1 MLDLDDDNR
10 DVRLVLLVGV
20 VIGLVN
26 LVYVFVASPVHV
38 GIDYRVYHLAGNV
51 ALEGGNFYQAVPDGL
66 PGYFHYVYPPITV
79 LGFVPLA
86 LLGSETIGFAV
97 HTAQTVLVGLAA
109 AWLLVR
115 YLERVGDGRL
125 PWLDR
130 GLIGAFVVGSVHSM
144 SSLFFGQVNHH
155 LVAALVVGFV
165 ALDTD
170 RETLAGAAFAF
181 AAFLKVFPAA
191 VGLWL
196 LRRRAWRAIAAAV
209 GFAAVGFA
217 AGLAVFGPELT
228 VAYVERAIIPRF
240 SPEAFAGGLDP
251 GETYLTIRRPIS
263 VLLPTVDPPLYGLLA
278 GLVLAPPVVYLY
290 RTIEDREDRLVS
302 IMGTM
307 AAVLVFFPSFPIYFV
322 ILYFPL
328 IPLLYL
334 LESGRPRQLLL
345 AGALVSSVA
354 VRYDDVLTGFEM
366 AGESPQLLETVV
378 RPVFTFVTPGLMGV
392 LVILGACLL
401 QRRRKHGPQF
411 VVRNGPETQ

>member
-1 MLDLDDDNR
+1 MLNLDDDNR
-10 DVRLVLLVGV
+10 GARLVLLVGV
-20 VIGLVN
+20 LLGLGN
-26 LVYVFVASPVHV
+26 LVYVLVASPRHIA
-38 GIDYRVYHLAGNV
+38 IDYRVYHLAGTV
-51 ALEGGNFYQAVPDGL
+51 ALEGGNFYQAVPEGL
-66 PGYFHYVYPPITV
+66 AGYFHYVYPPITV

-86 LLGSETIGFAV
+86 LLGSETAGFAV
-97 HTAQTVLVGLAA
+97 HTLQTVLVGLAA

-115 YLERVGDGRL
+115 YIERVGNGRL

-155 LVAALVVGFV
+155 LVAALVVGFL

-170 RETLAGAAFAF
+170 RETLAGVAFGF

-209 GFAAVGFA
+209 GFAVVGFA
-217 AGLAVFGPELT
+217 AGIAVFGPELT
-228 VAYVERAIIPRF
+228 VAYVEHAIRPRF
-240 SPEAFAGGLDP
+240 SPDAFAGGLDP

-263 VLLPTVDPPLYGLLA
+263 VLLPTVDPTLYGVLA
-278 GLVLAPPVVYLY
+278 GLVLAPPVASLY

-307 AAVLVFFPSFPIYFV
+307 AAILLFFPSFPIYFV

-328 IPLLYL
+328 LPLLYL
-334 LESGRPRQLLL
+334 LERGRPRQLLV

-354 VRYDDVLTGFEM
+354 IRYDDLRLLFEFVD
-366 AGESPQLLETVV
+366 ASPALLETVL
-378 RPVFTFVTPGLMGV
+378 RPVFTFVTPGLVGV

-401 QRRRKHGPQF
+401 QRRRKHGPQLYD
-411 VVRNGPETQ
+411 R

>member
-1 MLDLDDDNR
+1 MLDLEERNR
-10 DVRLVLLVGV
+10 GTRLVLLVGV
-20 VIGLVN
+20 ALGLGN
-26 LVYVFVASPVHV
+26 LAYVLLASPRHIA
-38 GIDYRVYHLAGNV
+38 IDYRVYHLAGTV
-51 ALEGGNFYQAVPDGL
+51 ALEGGNFYAAVPEGL

-86 LLGSETIGFAV
+86 LLGGETVGFAV
-97 HTAQTVLVGLAA
+97 HTIETVLVGLGA

-115 YLERVGDGRL
+115 YIERVGGGRL

-130 GLIGAFVVGSVHSM
+130 GLIAAFVVGSVHSM
-144 SSLFFGQVNHH
+144 SSLLFGQVNHH

-165 ALDTD
+165 ALDAD
-170 RETLAGAAFAF
+170 RETLAGVAFGL

-196 LRRRAWRAIAAAV
+196 LRRRAWRAIGSAV
-209 GFAAVGFA
+209 GFALAGFA

-228 VAYVERAIIPRF
+228 AAYVERAIVPRF
-240 SPEAFAGGLDP
+240 SPDAFAGGLAP

-263 VLLPTVDPPLYGLLA
+263 VLLPTVDPALYGLLA
-278 GLVLAPPVVYLY
+278 ALVLAPPVAYLY

-307 AAVLVFFPSFPIYFV
+307 AAILVFFPSFPLYVV

-328 IPLLYL
+328 VPLLYL
-334 LESGRPRQLLL
+334 LERGRPRRLLL
-345 AGALVSSVA
+345 AGALVASIA
-354 VRYDDVLTGFEM
+354 IRYDDLRQGFEM
-366 AGESPQLLETVV
+366 AGSAPDLLETVV
-378 RPVFTFVTPGLMGV
+378 RPVLTFVTPGLVGV

-401 QRRRKHGPQF
+401 QRRHKHGPQF
-411 VVRNGPETQ
+411 DLARD